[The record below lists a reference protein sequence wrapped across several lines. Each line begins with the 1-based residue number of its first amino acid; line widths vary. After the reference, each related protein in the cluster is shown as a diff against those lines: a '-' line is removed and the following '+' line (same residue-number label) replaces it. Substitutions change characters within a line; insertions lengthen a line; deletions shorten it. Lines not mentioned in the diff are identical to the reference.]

1 MALFDNNPLY
11 ENISSLAN
19 PITSGIGGLF
29 KGMTPFGSSIPE
41 GILTSDQEDK
51 LRNQALFQ
59 GLLGTAATYL
69 ATPKN
74 LNAGSPL
81 PYIGKA
87 FLGGMGASQDVI
99 DRALLAQYR
108 KQLATTQDDGF
119 SKINPLDVT
128 PESLEA
134 YIKGG
139 KKDPSV
145 LRRATIA
152 EKPQGP
158 IIVAPGSTVYDPTS
172 GVAQFT
178 APDKSKITTDIID
191 VGGKKILINK
201 ETGAPI
207 QEFAVTKHPKEE
219 DTFKQT
225 NELRNTFQNLP
236 EVKSWNIT
244 QPILVSAR
252 EAAKDTT
259 GASDLNLIYALG
271 KALDPNSVVR
281 EGELELAAGTGS
293 LGEKLKGYYKS
304 TAVGGKLTPEVKQD
318 LLRQIES
325 RTYAQKKQ
333 YESAKKQYTNI
344 ANKYKLDPS
353 ELFIEPI
360 VEPLDTSQP
369 LKKLSTQD
377 EQALNWANAN
387 PKDPRAALIKQRLG
401 L

>member
-1 MALFDNNPLY
+1 MAIFDN
-11 ENISSLAN
+11 
-19 PITSGIGGLF
+19 IGGLL
-29 KGMTPFGSSIPE
+29 GDLGDYGFGVPRNTGLISDTADIDAINRRALMSGLINA
-41 GILTSDQEDK
+41 GLTY
-51 LRNQALFQ
+51 A
-59 GLLGTAATYL
+59 

-81 PYIGKA
+81 PY
-87 FLGGMGASQDVI
+87 LGRAALAGYNTSQDVV
-99 DRALLAQYR
+99 DRALNTAYRNRILAGR
-108 KQLATTQDDGF
+108 DDGF
-119 SKINPLDVT
+119 ANINPLDVT
-128 PESLEA
+128 PESLKL
-134 YIKGG
+134 YIEGG
-139 KKDPSV
+139 KKDPSI
-145 LRRATIA
+145 LRKAA
-152 EKPQGP
+152 PVEKPQGP
-158 IIVAPGSTVYDPTS
+158 MVVSPGSTVYNPITNE
-172 GVAQFT
+172 VQFT
-178 APDKSKITTDIID
+178 APDKSKITTDVID

-201 ETGAPI
+201 ETGIPI
-207 QEFAVTKHPKEE
+207 KEFVVTKPPKEE

-236 EVKSWNIT
+236 EVKSWNVT
-244 QPILVSAR
+244 QPILMSAR
-252 EAAKDTT
+252 EAAKDTS

-304 TAVGGKLTPEVKQD
+304 TVSGGKLPPEVKKD

-333 YESAKKQYTNI
+333 YESAKKQYTSI

-369 LKKLSTQD
+369 VKTLSTQD
-377 EQALNWANAN
+377 QQALDWANAN
-387 PKDPRAALIKQRLG
+387 SKDPRAAQIKQRLG